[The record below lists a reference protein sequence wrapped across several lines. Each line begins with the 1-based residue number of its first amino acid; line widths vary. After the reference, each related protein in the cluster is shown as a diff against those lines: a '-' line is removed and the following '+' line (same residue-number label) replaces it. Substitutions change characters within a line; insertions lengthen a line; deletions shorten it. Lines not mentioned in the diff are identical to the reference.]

1 MPMGEFEAY
10 PLTPDRWD
18 DFVTLFGPSGACY
31 GCWCTYFRLPRA
43 ERGMLDAGAR
53 KALIQNRIEA
63 GLPPGVI
70 GYVEGEPAAWVQ
82 VGPRSDVPQWNSPRT
97 VSRPVEPNDAEDK
110 GIWGVSC
117 FFIGRRHRGK
127 GNSHRI
133 LGAAVDFARR
143 SGARMIEG
151 CPIENAKTSQSPGL
165 YVGSATVFRAAGFA
179 EVALRKEGR
188 PLMRLSLVQSEVLA

>member
-1 MPMGEFEAY
+1 MPMREFEAY

-43 ERGMLDAGAR
+43 ERDLLDAGEKKDHIR
-53 KALIQNRIEA
+53 KRIEA
-63 GLPPGVI
+63 GPPPGII
-70 GYVEGEPAAWVQ
+70 GYVEGQPAAWVQ

-97 VSRPVEPNDAEDK
+97 VSRPLEPEDAGDD
-110 GIWGVSC
+110 GVWGVSC

-133 LGAAVDFARR
+133 LAAAVDFARA
-143 SGARMIEG
+143 SGARLIEG
-151 CPIENAKTSQSPGL
+151 CPIENAKTSQSLGL
-165 YVGSATVFRAAGFA
+165 YVGSAAVFKAAGFV
-179 EVALRKEGR
+179 EVALRKAGR
-188 PLMRLSLVQSEVLA
+188 PLMRLSLAPEGVLA

>member
-1 MPMGEFEAY
+1 MPMREFEAY

-43 ERGMLDAGAR
+43 ERDKLDADAK
-53 KALIQNRIEA
+53 KAMIQNRINA
-63 GLPPGVI
+63 GPPPGVI

-97 VSRPVEPNDAEDK
+97 VSRPLDPVDADDH

-133 LGAAVDFARR
+133 LKAAIDFARA

-151 CPIENAKTSQSPGL
+151 CPMEKARTSQSLGL
-165 YVGSATVFRAAGFA
+165 YVGSAAVFKSAGFA

-188 PLMRLSLVQSEVLA
+188 PLMRLSLVPDAVSA